1 MKKTYK
7 EKETNFD
14 VLILGSDFNAY
25 YMARCYHEL
34 YNKKVNVISKKAIG
48 VVSYSKIVNFK
59 EVTNFEEPSKFVET
73 LNEYAK
79 QSNYE
84 KIILIGTSDE
94 LVRLIIENQFKID
107 KKFIH
112 NYPSLE
118 LLNQILV
125 KDTFYQNFENCEFE
139 IPKTYIYPCGI
150 NKSLDEEKIEKLMY
164 PLIVKPG
171 NNIEYHNHDFEGKYK
186 VFKIHSKE
194 ELLNVINK
202 IEKSGYK
209 SNLVIQEFI
218 PGDDCALFDCVFYC
232 SKNKKV
238 QLITFAQI
246 GLQERNPG
254 GIGNCT
260 LLVNGFNEHGYDE
273 KIVEPL
279 KQFMERI
286 GYQGFAEFD
295 LKYDYRDGKYKVL
308 EINPRQA
315 RSSYYLCAGGHNLIQ
330 YLIDDLIYNK
340 KKECILMK
348 EKIALSFVPKSVI
361 KKYVTSEPLK
371 KEALSL
377 AKQNKIVNPLKYKK
391 DKSIKRRLYLFM
403 KDINYRRKY
412 KKLTW

>member
-1 MKKTYK
+1 MKKIYDKK
-7 EKETNFD
+7 EKNFD

-34 YNKKVNVISKKAIG
+34 YNQKVDVISKKAIG

-59 EVTNFEEPSKFVET
+59 EVTNFEEPKKFVET

-79 QSNYE
+79 QSNKE
-84 KIILIGTSDE
+84 KIILVGTSDE
-94 LVRLIIENQFKID
+94 LVRLIIENQEKLD
-107 KKFIH
+107 QKYIH
-112 NYPSLE
+112 NYPNLE
-118 LLNQILV
+118 ILNQISV
-125 KDTFYQNFENCEFE
+125 KDTFYQKFENCEFE
-139 IPKTYIYPCGI
+139 IPKTYIYKCGI
-150 NKSLDEEKIEKLMY
+150 NQPIDEEKVEKLMY

-171 NNIEYHNHDFEGKYK
+171 NNIEYHKHEFEGMYK
-186 VFKIHSKE
+186 VFKVFSRE
-194 ELLNVINK
+194 ELQDVINK

-209 SNLVIQEFI
+209 NNLVIQEFI
-218 PGDDCALFDCVFYC
+218 PGDDCALFDSVFYC
-232 SKNKKV
+232 SKDKKV

-279 KQFMERI
+279 KKFMERI

-315 RSSYYLCAGGHNLIQ
+315 RSSYYLNAGGHNLIQ
-330 YLIDDLIYNK
+330 YLIDDLIYGK
-340 KKECILMK
+340 EKECILMK
-348 EKIALSFVPKSVI
+348 EKILLSFVPKSVI
-361 KKYVTSEPLK
+361 KKYVTSEPLRN
-371 KEALSL
+371 EALAL
-377 AKQNKIVNPLKYKK
+377 IKQHKMVNPLKYKK
-391 DKSIKRRLYLFM
+391 DKSIKRRLYLIM
-403 KDINYRRKY
+403 KDINYKRKY

>member
-1 MKKTYK
+1 MKKIYNK
-7 EKETNFD
+7 EKNFD

-34 YNKKVNVISKKAIG
+34 YNQKVDVISKKAIG

-59 EVTNFEEPSKFVET
+59 EVPNFEEHKKFVET

-79 QSNYE
+79 KSDKE

-94 LVRLIIENQFKID
+94 LVRLIIENKEKLN
-107 KKFIH
+107 KKYIH

-118 LLNQILV
+118 ILNQILV

-139 IPKTYIYPCGI
+139 IPKTYIYPCRV
-150 NKSLDEEKIEKLMY
+150 NELLDEEKIEKLMY

-171 NNIEYHNHDFEGKYK
+171 NNIEYHNHKFEGMYK
-186 VFKIHSKE
+186 VFKVFSKK
-194 ELLNVINK
+194 ELQEVIEK

-209 SNLVIQEFI
+209 SNLIIQEFI
-218 PGDDCALFDCVFYC
+218 PGDDCALFDSVFYC

-238 QLITFAQI
+238 QLMTFAQI

-260 LLVNGFNEHGYDE
+260 LLVNGFSEHGYDK

-279 KQFMERI
+279 KNFMERI

-315 RSSYYLCAGGHNLIQ
+315 RSSYYLSAGGHNLIQ
-330 YLIDDLIYNK
+330 YLVDDLIYNK
-340 KKECILMK
+340 EKECILLK
-348 EKIALSFVPKSVI
+348 EKILLSFVPKNVV

-371 KEALSL
+371 KQALDL
-377 AKQNKIVNPLKYKK
+377 IKKGKMINPLKYKK
-391 DKSIKRRLYLFM
+391 DKSIKRNLYLIM
-403 KDINYRRKY
+403 KDINYKKKY
-412 KKLTW
+412 KKFKW